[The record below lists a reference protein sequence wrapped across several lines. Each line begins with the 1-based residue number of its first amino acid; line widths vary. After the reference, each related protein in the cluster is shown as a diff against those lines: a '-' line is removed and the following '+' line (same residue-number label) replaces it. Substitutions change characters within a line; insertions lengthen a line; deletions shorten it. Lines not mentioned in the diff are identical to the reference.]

1 MRLQPGRPDRMH
13 EADNTSFDRSIKFP
27 NEIGLSNGFGHHMM
41 ANGYDRGI
49 DIEIGRLGAA
59 DLSLYGG
66 LYISKSVLEARRWHS
81 LPVNVSDRHTL
92 FSGRDDIRMD
102 DPAFTAQVI

>member
-1 MRLQPGRPDRMH
+1 
-13 EADNTSFDRSIKFP
+13 
-27 NEIGLSNGFGHHMM
+27 MM

-66 LYISKSVLEARRWHS
+66 LYISKPVPEARRRHS
-81 LPVNVSDRHTL
+81 VPVNVSDRHTL
-92 FSGRDDIRMD
+92 FSEGDDIWMD
-102 DPAFTAQVI
+102 DPAFTAQIIWIIR